1 LGSLPAIQKKRGNLT
16 VDIETIPIFV
26 GKSIIK
32 IYIMKRLFTLM
43 LTLLFMGSG
52 FAQVLVNETFENG
65 NTVDQT
71 PVGWIGD
78 GDWKAG
84 ITIPDD
90 NIARGRKPHTGDW
103 YMYAS
108 YNTDVW
114 IYKEIN
120 VTAGSYYRV
129 SFWYATWHVDHFNL
143 EVKAG
148 ASANPSA
155 MTVTAVPMMVV
166 ANEEFEQTS
175 GVFQAPS
182 SGSFYV
188 GFHSVADNGPWYLSI
203 DDIIIEQTAQYH
215 FNVEQLTADTSVYF
229 GEPAYLR
236 FRLSNTGEQSDTY
249 QFTSTGTLPVEFYQN
264 GAQVTQVSLPY
275 NGSVEMVAKATLPM
289 NLGNNEIVH
298 ATFDVTSTHSA
309 PTQNVDFQI
318 TAMAPVN
325 NFPLEEGFE
334 NAFVPFGWQ
343 NNITNGTYAFD
354 RREASST
361 PSAMPHEGS
370 QYMARFY
377 TYTNPEGCSAE
388 LVSPKLELNANN
400 NLVRFWMFRNSNPN
414 INRPDRINVYY
425 NTMPTSEGGQLLGTI
440 HRCTYME
447 PVVADED
454 DWYEYSFTFDS
465 PTGYGFIIFEGVSG
479 YGWDLLIDDIFI
491 DNSSIDNNPP
501 TIVSVTGN
509 QTYAD
514 TEMNLTLR
522 VHDASDMPATL
533 AATYTIWGV
542 SHDLTFTR
550 SGKGNYDYTATI
562 PAYDNHTH
570 GTMTVQLVDALGN
583 SGLSDEI
590 PIRWDYQR
598 PLLLETFEECTL
610 YGLPEGWTTDGNP
623 TWWDWSFQGTVYYTD
638 YYEEDFIVSP
648 HGGNKQA
655 VLEWDNSENP
665 SAQDQTLIT
674 PVLTI
679 TRPTVLQFWTW
690 VQYGT
695 DGYDRF
701 VVRVYDTYNGTWDDK
716 WDAADMPYGQINA
729 YDEPISINLD
739 EYIGKNI
746 KIGFRGYNTFG
757 EFLAFDWFVDD
768 VKVVPTDTTDVNVN
782 ELAALKFNVYP
793 NPAKDVVVIEAQSNI
808 QQVALMGING
818 VVLEDRK
825 TNSNKVE
832 LNLEGYSKG
841 VYVVRIV
848 TEDGVSTQK
857 INLIE

>member
-1 LGSLPAIQKKRGNLT
+1 
-16 VDIETIPIFV
+16 
-26 GKSIIK
+26 
-32 IYIMKRLFTLM
+32 MKRLFTLM
-43 LTLLFMGSG
+43 MTLLLVGSG

-78 GDWKAG
+78 GGWKAG

-90 NIARGRKPHTGDW
+90 NVARGRKPHTGDW
-103 YMYAS
+103 YMYAT

-120 VTAGSYYRV
+120 VTAGNYYRV

-155 MTVTAVPMMVV
+155 MTETAVPMMIVD
-166 ANEEFEQTS
+166 NEDFEQTS

-182 SGSFYV
+182 SGTFYV

-203 DDIIIEQTAQYH
+203 DDIIIEQTAQYN
-215 FNVEQLTADTSVYF
+215 FNIEQLTADTSVYF
-229 GEPAYLR
+229 GEQANLR
-236 FRLSNTGEQSDTY
+236 FRLNNTGLEADTY
-249 QFTSTGTLPVEFYQN
+249 HFTSTGDLATEIYQN
-264 GAQVTQVSLPY
+264 GTQVSQVNVPY
-275 NGSVEMVAKATLPM
+275 NGSVELVAKATLPM
-289 NLGNNEIVH
+289 NLSNNQVVH
-298 ATFDVTSTHSA
+298 ASFDVVSSHSA
-309 PTQNVDFQI
+309 PTQSVDFQI
-318 TAMAPVN
+318 TAMEPYN
-325 NFPLEEGFE
+325 DFPLEEGFE
-334 NAFVPFGWQ
+334 NDFVPFGWQ
-343 NNITNGTYAFD
+343 NNITNGIYAFD
-354 RREASST
+354 RITEGST
-361 PSAMPHEGS
+361 PSATPHDES

-377 TYTNPEGCSAE
+377 TYTNPSGGSAE
-388 LVSPKLELNANN
+388 LVSPKLDLSEHDNI
-400 NLVRFWMFRNSNPN
+400 VRFWMFRNSNPN
-414 INRPDRINVYY
+414 INKNDRINVYY
-425 NTMPTSEGGQLLGTI
+425 NSIPRSEGGQLLGTI
-440 HRCTYME
+440 HRCTYKE
-447 PVVADED
+447 PVIADVD
-454 DWYEYSFTFDS
+454 DWYEYSFTFDC
-465 PTGYGFIIFEGVSG
+465 PDDYGFIIFEGVSD
-479 YGWDLLIDDIFI
+479 YGWNLYLDDIAI
-491 DNSSIDNNPP
+491 DNSSIDDNPP
-501 TIVSVTGN
+501 TVVSVAGN

-522 VHDASDMPATL
+522 VHDASAMPATL
-533 AATYTIWGV
+533 AATYSIWGV
-542 SHDLTFTR
+542 THDLTFTR
-550 SGKGNYDYTATI
+550 AGKANYDYTATI

-583 SGLSDEI
+583 SALSDEI

-598 PLLLETFEECTL
+598 PLLFETFEECSL

-638 YYEEDFIVSP
+638 YYENDFVVSP
-648 HGGNKQA
+648 HRGSKQA
-655 VLEWDNSENP
+655 VLEWDNSESP

-674 PVLTI
+674 PMLTI

-695 DGYDRF
+695 DGYDHF
-701 VVRVYDTYNGTWDDK
+701 AVRVYDTYNGTWEDK

-729 YDEPISINLD
+729 YNEPISINLD

-746 KIGFRGYNTFG
+746 KIGFRGYNDFG

-768 VKVVPTDTTDVNVN
+768 VKVIPTDTTDVNVN
-782 ELAALKFNVYP
+782 ELAALKLNIYP
-793 NPAKDVVVIEAQSNI
+793 NPAKDVIHIEAAKNI
-808 QQVALMGING
+808 QNVQLMSITGAL
-818 VVLEDRK
+818 LEERK
-825 TNSNKVE
+825 TNAQSVK

-841 VYVVRIV
+841 IYMVRIV
-848 TEDGVSTQK
+848 TEDGVATKK

>member
-1 LGSLPAIQKKRGNLT
+1 
-16 VDIETIPIFV
+16 
-26 GKSIIK
+26 
-32 IYIMKRLFTLM
+32 MKRLFTFM
-43 LTLLFMGSG
+43 MTLLLVGSG

-65 NTVDQT
+65 NTVGQT
-71 PVGWIGD
+71 PVGWIASDD
-78 GDWKAG
+78 GWKAG

-90 NIARGRKPHTGDW
+90 NEARGRKPHTGDW
-103 YMYAS
+103 YMYAT

-148 ASANPSA
+148 ASTNPSA
-155 MTVTAVPMMVV
+155 MTVSVVPQMVV
-166 ANEEFEQTS
+166 ANEDFEQTS
-175 GVFQAPS
+175 GVFQAPN

-203 DDIIIEQTAQYH
+203 DDIIIEQSGQYN
-215 FNVEQLTADTSVYF
+215 FAIEQLTADTSVYF
-229 GEPAYLR
+229 GEPANLR
-236 FRLSNTGEQSDTY
+236 FRLVNSGLEADTY
-249 QFTSTGTLPVEFYQN
+249 QFTNTSDLPIEFYQN
-264 GAQVTQVSLPY
+264 GSPVNEVSVPY
-275 NGSVEMVAKATLPM
+275 NGSVELTAEATLPM
-289 NLGNNEIVH
+289 NLNNNQVLH
-298 ATFDVTSTHSA
+298 ATFDVTSSHSA
-309 PTQNVDFQI
+309 PTQSADFQI
-318 TAMAPVN
+318 TALAPVN

-354 RREASST
+354 RRESSST

-388 LVSPKLELNANN
+388 LVSPKLELNEHD
-400 NLVRFWMFRNSNPN
+400 NLVSFWMYRNSNPN

-425 NTMPTSEGGQLLGTI
+425 NSVPSSEGGQLLGTV
-440 HRCTYME
+440 HRCTYLE
-447 PVVADED
+447 PVIADVD

-465 PTGYGFIIFEGVSG
+465 PSGYGFIIFEGVSG

-491 DNSSIDNNPP
+491 DNSSVDTNPP
-501 TIVSVTGN
+501 TIVSVSGN

-522 VHDASDMPATL
+522 VHDASEMPSTL
-533 AATYTIWGV
+533 AATYSIWGV
-542 SHDLTFTR
+542 THGLTFTMA
-550 SGKGNYDYTATI
+550 GKGRGNYDYTATI
-562 PAYDNHTH
+562 PAYDNHTS
-570 GTMTVQLVDALGN
+570 GTMIVQLVDALGN
-583 SGLSDEI
+583 SALSDEI
-590 PIRWDYQR
+590 LIRWDYQK
-598 PLLLETFEECTL
+598 PLLFETFEECSL

-648 HGGNKQA
+648 HRGNKQA
-655 VLEWDNSENP
+655 VLEWDSSENP

-739 EYIGKNI
+739 EYIGRNI

-782 ELAALKFNVYP
+782 EVAALKFNVYP
-793 NPAKDVVVIEAQSNI
+793 NPTIDVVRIEAAQPI
-808 QQVALMGING
+808 QNVQLMGING
-818 VVLEDRK
+818 VMLEDRK

-841 VYVVRIV
+841 IYVVRIV
-848 TEDGVSTQK
+848 TEDGVATQK

>member
-1 LGSLPAIQKKRGNLT
+1 
-16 VDIETIPIFV
+16 
-26 GKSIIK
+26 
-32 IYIMKRLFTLM
+32 MKRLFTLM
-43 LTLLFMGSG
+43 MTLLLVGSS

-78 GDWKAG
+78 GGWKAG

-90 NIARGRKPHTGDW
+90 NVARGRKPHTGDW
-103 YMYAS
+103 YMYAT

-120 VTAGSYYRV
+120 VTAGNYYRV

-148 ASANPSA
+148 ASANSSA
-155 MTVTAVPMMVV
+155 MTVSAVPMMIVD
-166 ANEEFEQTS
+166 NEDFEQTS

-182 SGSFYV
+182 SGTFYV

-203 DDIIIEQTAQYH
+203 DDIIIEQTAQYN

-229 GEPAYLR
+229 GEQANLR
-236 FRLSNTGEQSDTY
+236 FRLNNTGLEADTY
-249 QFTSTGTLPVEFYQN
+249 HFTSTGDLATEFYQN
-264 GAQVTQVSLPY
+264 GTQVSQVTVPY
-275 NGSVEMVAKATLPM
+275 NGSVELVAKATLPM
-289 NLGNNEIVH
+289 NLSNNQVVH
-298 ATFDVTSTHSA
+298 ASFDVVSSHSA
-309 PTQNVDFQI
+309 PTQSVDFQI
-318 TAMAPVN
+318 TAKEPYN
-325 NFPLEEGFE
+325 DFPLEEGFE
-334 NAFVPFGWQ
+334 NDFVPFGWQ
-343 NNITNGTYAFD
+343 NNITNGNYAFD
-354 RREASST
+354 RITEGST
-361 PSAMPHEGS
+361 PSATPHDES

-377 TYTNPEGCSAE
+377 TYTNPSGGSAE
-388 LVSPKLELNANN
+388 LVSPKLDLSEHDNI
-400 NLVRFWMFRNSNPN
+400 VRFWMYRNSNPN
-414 INRPDRINVYY
+414 INKNDRINVYY
-425 NTMPTSEGGQLLGTI
+425 NSIPRSEGGQLLGTI
-440 HRCTYME
+440 HRCTYKE
-447 PVVADED
+447 PVIADVD
-454 DWYEYSFTFDS
+454 DWYEYSFTFDC
-465 PTGYGFIIFEGVSG
+465 PDAYGFIIFEGVSD
-479 YGWDLLIDDIFI
+479 YGWNLYLDDIAI
-491 DNSSIDNNPP
+491 DNSSVDDNPP
-501 TIVSVTGN
+501 TVVSIAGN

-522 VHDASDMPATL
+522 VHDASAMPATL
-533 AATYTIWGV
+533 AATYSIWGV
-542 SHDLTFTR
+542 THDLTFTR
-550 SGKGNYDYTATI
+550 AGKANYDYTATI

-583 SGLSDEI
+583 SALSDEI

-598 PLLLETFEECTL
+598 PMLFETFEECSL

-623 TWWDWSFQGTVYYTD
+623 TWWDWSFQGTVYYSD
-638 YYEEDFIVSP
+638 YYENDFVVSP
-648 HGGNKQA
+648 HRGNKQA

-729 YDEPISINLD
+729 YDEPISIDLD

-768 VKVVPTDTTDVNVN
+768 VKVIPTDTTDVNVN
-782 ELAALKFNVYP
+782 ELAAMKLNVYP
-793 NPAKDVVVIEAQSNI
+793 NPAKDVVCIEAAQPI
-808 QQVALMGING
+808 QNVQLMGING
-818 VVLEDRK
+818 VLLEDRK

-841 VYVVRIV
+841 IYVVRIV
-848 TEDGVSTQK
+848 TEEGVATKK

>member
-1 LGSLPAIQKKRGNLT
+1 
-16 VDIETIPIFV
+16 
-26 GKSIIK
+26 
-32 IYIMKRLFTLM
+32 MM
-43 LTLLFMGSG
+43 TLLLVGSG

-78 GDWKAG
+78 GGWKAG

-90 NIARGRKPHTGDW
+90 NVARGRKPHTGDW
-103 YMYAS
+103 YMYAT

-120 VTAGSYYRV
+120 VTAGNYYRV

-155 MTVTAVPMMVV
+155 MTVSAVPMMIVD
-166 ANEEFEQTS
+166 NEDFEQTS

-182 SGSFYV
+182 SGTFYV

-203 DDIIIEQTAQYH
+203 DDIIIEQTTQYN

-229 GEPAYLR
+229 GEQANLR
-236 FRLSNTGEQSDTY
+236 FRLNNTGLEADTY
-249 QFTSTGTLPVEFYQN
+249 HFTSTGDLATEIYQN
-264 GAQVTQVSLPY
+264 GTQVSQVNVPY
-275 NGSVEMVAKATLPM
+275 NGSVELVAKATLPM
-289 NLGNNEIVH
+289 NLSNNQVVH
-298 ATFDVTSTHSA
+298 ASFDVVSSHSA
-309 PTQNVDFQI
+309 PTQSVDFQI
-318 TAMAPVN
+318 TAMEPYN
-325 NFPLEEGFE
+325 DFPLEEGFE
-334 NAFVPFGWQ
+334 NDFVPFGWQ
-343 NNITNGTYAFD
+343 NNITNGIYAFD
-354 RREASST
+354 RITEGST
-361 PSAMPHEGS
+361 PSATPHDES

-377 TYTNPEGCSAE
+377 TYTNPSGGSAE
-388 LVSPKLELNANN
+388 LVSPKLDLSEHDNI
-400 NLVRFWMFRNSNPN
+400 VRFWMFRNSNPN
-414 INRPDRINVYY
+414 INKNDRINVYY
-425 NTMPTSEGGQLLGTI
+425 NSIPRSEGGQLLGTI
-440 HRCTYME
+440 HRCTYKE
-447 PVVADED
+447 PVIADVD
-454 DWYEYSFTFDS
+454 DWYEYSFTFDC
-465 PTGYGFIIFEGVSG
+465 PDDYGFIIFEGVSD
-479 YGWDLLIDDIFI
+479 YGWNLYLDDIAI
-491 DNSSIDNNPP
+491 DNSSIDDNPP
-501 TIVSVTGN
+501 TVVSVAGN

-522 VHDASDMPATL
+522 VHDASAMPATL
-533 AATYTIWGV
+533 AATYSIWGV
-542 SHDLTFTR
+542 THDLTFTR
-550 SGKGNYDYTATI
+550 AGKANYDYTATI

-583 SGLSDEI
+583 SALSDEI

-598 PLLLETFEECTL
+598 PMLFETFEECSL

-638 YYEEDFIVSP
+638 YYENDFVVSP
-648 HGGNKQA
+648 HRGNKQA

-716 WDAADMPYGQINA
+716 WDAADMPYGQINT
-729 YDEPISINLD
+729 YDEPISIDLD

-768 VKVVPTDTTDVNVN
+768 VKVIPTDTTDVNVN
-782 ELAALKFNVYP
+782 ELTALKLNVYP
-793 NPAKDVVVIEAQSNI
+793 NPVKDVVCIEAAQPI
-808 QQVALMGING
+808 QNVQLMGING
-818 VVLEDRK
+818 VLLEDRK

-841 VYVVRIV
+841 IYVVRIV
-848 TEDGVSTQK
+848 TEEGVATKK

>member
-1 LGSLPAIQKKRGNLT
+1 MKKLYAIIAT
-16 VDIETIPIFV
+16 
-26 GKSIIK
+26 
-32 IYIMKRLFTLM
+32 M
-43 LTLLFMGSG
+43 LLMGSA

-78 GDWKAG
+78 GGWKAG

-90 NIARGRKPHTGDW
+90 NTARGRKPHTGDW
-103 YMYAS
+103 YMYAT

-120 VTAGSYYRV
+120 VTAGNYYRV

-148 ASANPSA
+148 ATADASA

-166 ANEEFEQTS
+166 ANEEYEQTS
-175 GVFQAPS
+175 GVFQATS

-203 DDIIIEQTAQYH
+203 DDIVIEQTAQYH
-215 FNVEQLTADTSVYF
+215 FNVEQLTADTAVYF

-236 FRLSNTGEQSDTY
+236 FRLDNTGMEADTY
-249 QFTSTGTLPVEFYQN
+249 HFTSTGDLPVEFYQN
-264 GAQVTQVSLPY
+264 GTQVSEVNLPY
-275 NGSVEMVAKATLPM
+275 NGSVELVAKATLPM
-289 NLGNNEIVH
+289 DLGNNEVIH
-298 ATFDVTSTHSA
+298 AIFDVVSSHSA
-309 PTQNVDFQI
+309 PTQSVDFAI
-318 TAMAPVN
+318 TALAPFAD
-325 NFPLEEGFE
+325 FPLEEGFE
-334 NAFVPFGWQ
+334 NEFVPVGWQ
-343 NNITNGTYAFD
+343 NIITNGNYAFD
-354 RREASST
+354 RITEGST
-361 PSAMPHEGS
+361 PTALPHDGS
-370 QYMARFY
+370 QYMGRFY
-377 TYTNPEGCSAE
+377 TYTNPAGGTAE
-388 LVSPKLELNANN
+388 LVSPKMELSEHDNI
-400 NLVRFWMFRNSNPN
+400 VRFWMFRNSNPN
-414 INRPDRINVYY
+414 INRADCINVYY
-425 NTMPTSEGGQLLGTI
+425 NALPQSAGGQLLGTI
-440 HRCTYME
+440 HRCTFME
-447 PVVADED
+447 PVVAEVD
-454 DWYEYSFTFDS
+454 DWYEYAFTFDC
-465 PTGYGFIIFEGVSG
+465 PDDYGFIIFEGVSD
-479 YGWDLLIDDIFI
+479 YGWNLYLDDISI
-491 DNSSIDNNPP
+491 DNSTVDNDPP
-501 TIVSVTGN
+501 TVVSLAGN

-514 TEMNLTLR
+514 TEMHLTLR
-522 VHDASDMPATL
+522 VHDASGMPSTL

-542 SHDLTFTR
+542 TRDLTFTQA
-550 SGKGNYDYTATI
+550 GKGNYDYTATI

-570 GTMTVQLVDALGN
+570 GTLTVQLVDELGN
-583 SGLSDEI
+583 SALSDEI

-598 PLLLETFEECTL
+598 PLLYETFEECSL

-638 YYEEDFIVSP
+638 YYENDFVVSP
-648 HGGNKQA
+648 HRGNKQA
-655 VLEWDNSENP
+655 VLEWDSSENP
-665 SAQDQTLIT
+665 SPQDQTLIT

-716 WDAADMPYGQINA
+716 WDAADMPYGQINR

-739 EYIGKNI
+739 EYIGRNI
-746 KIGFRGYNTFG
+746 KIGFRGYNTMG
-757 EFLAFDWFVDD
+757 DYLAFDWFADD
-768 VKVVPTDTTDVNVN
+768 VKVIPTDTTDVNVN
-782 ELAALKFNVYP
+782 EIAAWKCNVYP
-793 NPAKDVVVIEAQSNI
+793 NPTKDVVVIEAQSDI
-808 QQVALMGING
+808 QQVTLMGIKG
-818 VVLEDRK
+818 ELLEDRK

-841 VYVVRIV
+841 IYVVRIV
-848 TEDGVSTQK
+848 TEDGVMTRK

>member
-1 LGSLPAIQKKRGNLT
+1 
-16 VDIETIPIFV
+16 
-26 GKSIIK
+26 
-32 IYIMKRLFTLM
+32 MKRLFTLM
-43 LTLLFMGSG
+43 MTLLLVGSS

-78 GDWKAG
+78 GGWKAG

-90 NIARGRKPHTGDW
+90 NVARGRKPHTGDW
-103 YMYAS
+103 YMYAT

-120 VTAGSYYRV
+120 VTAGNYYRV

-148 ASANPSA
+148 ASANSSA
-155 MTVTAVPMMVV
+155 MTVSAVPMMTVD
-166 ANEEFEQTS
+166 NEDFEQTS

-182 SGSFYV
+182 SGTFYV

-203 DDIIIEQTAQYH
+203 DDIIIEQTAQYN

-229 GEPAYLR
+229 GEQANLR
-236 FRLSNTGEQSDTY
+236 FRLNNTGLEADTY
-249 QFTSTGTLPVEFYQN
+249 HFTSTGDLATEFYQN
-264 GAQVTQVSLPY
+264 GTQVSQVTVPY
-275 NGSVEMVAKATLPM
+275 NGSVELVAKATLPM
-289 NLGNNEIVH
+289 NLSNNQVVH
-298 ATFDVTSTHSA
+298 ASFDVVSSHSA
-309 PTQNVDFQI
+309 PTQSVDFQI
-318 TAMAPVN
+318 TAKEPYN
-325 NFPLEEGFE
+325 DFPLEEGFE
-334 NAFVPFGWQ
+334 NDFVPFGWQ
-343 NNITNGTYAFD
+343 NNITNGNYAFD
-354 RREASST
+354 RITEGST
-361 PSAMPHEGS
+361 PSATPHDES

-377 TYTNPEGCSAE
+377 TYTNPSGGSAE
-388 LVSPKLELNANN
+388 LVSPKLDLSEHDNI
-400 NLVRFWMFRNSNPN
+400 VRFWMYRNSNPN
-414 INRPDRINVYY
+414 INKNDRINVYY
-425 NTMPTSEGGQLLGTI
+425 NSIPRSEGGQLLGTI
-440 HRCTYME
+440 HRCTYKE
-447 PVVADED
+447 PVIADVD
-454 DWYEYSFTFDS
+454 DWYEYSFTFDC
-465 PTGYGFIIFEGVSG
+465 PDAYGFIIFEGVSD
-479 YGWDLLIDDIFI
+479 YGWNLYLDDIAI
-491 DNSSIDNNPP
+491 DNSSVDDNPP
-501 TIVSVTGN
+501 TVVSIAGN

-522 VHDASDMPATL
+522 VHDASAMPATL
-533 AATYTIWGV
+533 AATYSIWGV
-542 SHDLTFTR
+542 THDLTFTR
-550 SGKGNYDYTATI
+550 AGKANYDYTATI

-583 SGLSDEI
+583 SALSDEI

-598 PLLLETFEECTL
+598 PMLFETFEECSL

-623 TWWDWSFQGTVYYTD
+623 TWWDWSFQGTVYYSD
-638 YYEEDFIVSP
+638 YYENDFVVSP
-648 HGGNKQA
+648 HRGNKQA

-729 YDEPISINLD
+729 YDEPISIDLD

-768 VKVVPTDTTDVNVN
+768 VKVIPTDTTDVNVN
-782 ELAALKFNVYP
+782 ELAAMKLNVYP
-793 NPAKDVVVIEAQSNI
+793 NPAKDVVCIEAAQPI
-808 QQVALMGING
+808 QNVQLMGING
-818 VVLEDRK
+818 VLLEDRK

-841 VYVVRIV
+841 IYVVRIV
-848 TEDGVSTQK
+848 TEEGVATKK

>member
-1 LGSLPAIQKKRGNLT
+1 MKKLYAF
-16 VDIETIPIFV
+16 IA
-26 GKSIIK
+26 
-32 IYIMKRLFTLM
+32 MW
-43 LTLLFMGSG
+43 LLMGSA
-52 FAQVLVNETFENG
+52 FAQMLVNETFENG
-65 NTVDQT
+65 NTVGQT

-78 GDWKAG
+78 GGWKAG

-90 NIARGRKPHTGDW
+90 NEARGRKPHTGDW
-103 YMYAS
+103 YMYAT

-120 VTAGSYYRV
+120 VTAGNYYRV
-129 SFWYATWHVDHFNL
+129 LFWYATWHVDHFNL

-148 ASANPSA
+148 ASANSSA

-166 ANEEFEQTS
+166 DNEEFEQAS
-175 GVFQAPS
+175 GVFQATN

-188 GFHSVADNGPWYLSI
+188 GFHSVADNGPWYLSV
-203 DDIIIEQTAQYH
+203 DDVIIEQTAQYH

-236 FRLSNTGEQSDTY
+236 FRLDNTGLEADTY
-249 QFTSTGTLPVEFYQN
+249 QFTNTSNLPIEFYQN
-264 GAQVTQVSLPY
+264 GTQVSQVSLPY
-275 NGSVEMVAKATLPM
+275 NGSVELVAKATLPM
-289 NLGNNEIVH
+289 NLNNNEIVH
-298 ATFDVTSTHSA
+298 ATFDVTSSHSSPTHSA
-309 PTQNVDFQI
+309 DFQI
-318 TAMAPVN
+318 TALAPVSD
-325 NFPLEEGFE
+325 FPLEEGFE
-334 NAFVPFGWQ
+334 NDFVPFGWQ

-354 RREASST
+354 RRQSSNT
-361 PSAMPHEGS
+361 PSAMPQEGR

-388 LVSPKLELNANN
+388 LVSPKLELNDHD
-400 NLVRFWMFRNSNPN
+400 NLVRFWMYRNSNPN

-425 NTMPTSEGGQLLGTI
+425 NSVPSSEGGQLLGTV
-440 HRCTYME
+440 HRCTYLE
-447 PVVADED
+447 PVIADVD

-465 PTGYGFIIFEGVSG
+465 PTGYGFVIFEGVSG

-491 DNSSIDNNPP
+491 DNSSIDTNPP

-514 TEMNLTLR
+514 TEMHLTLR
-522 VHDASDMPATL
+522 VHDASEMPATL
-533 AATYTIWGV
+533 SATYTIWGV
-542 SHDLTFTR
+542 TNNLTFTR
-550 SGKGNYDYTATI
+550 SGKSNYDYTATI
-562 PAYDNHTH
+562 PAYDNHTS

-583 SGLSDEI
+583 SALSDEI
-590 PIRWDYQR
+590 LIRWDYQK
-598 PLLLETFEECTL
+598 PLLYETFEECSL

-623 TWWDWSFQGTVYYTD
+623 TWWNWSFQGTVYYTD

-648 HGGNKQA
+648 HRGNKQA
-655 VLEWDNSENP
+655 VLEWDSSESP

-729 YDEPISINLD
+729 YDEPISIDLD

-782 ELAALKFNVYP
+782 ELAALKLNVYP
-793 NPAKDVVVIEAQSNI
+793 NPAKDVVRIEAAQTI
-808 QQVALMGING
+808 QHVQLMSVTGAI
-818 VVLEDRK
+818 LEDRK
-825 TNSNKVE
+825 TNATQVE

-848 TEDGVSTQK
+848 TDDGVAMRR

>member
-1 LGSLPAIQKKRGNLT
+1 MKKLYAFIAMMLLAGST
-16 VDIETIPIFV
+16 
-26 GKSIIK
+26 
-32 IYIMKRLFTLM
+32 
-43 LTLLFMGSG
+43 

-78 GDWKAG
+78 GGWKAG

-90 NIARGRKPHTGDW
+90 NEARGRKPHTGDW
-103 YMYAS
+103 YMYAT

-120 VTAGSYYRV
+120 VTAGNYYRV
-129 SFWYATWHVDHFNL
+129 SFWYATWHVDYFNL
-143 EVKAG
+143 AVKAG

-155 MTVTAVPMMVV
+155 MTIPVVPQMIVE
-166 ANEEFEQTS
+166 NEEFEQAS
-175 GVFQAPS
+175 GVFQATT

-188 GFHSVADNGPWYLSI
+188 GFHSMADNGPWYLSI
-203 DDIIIEQTAQYH
+203 DDVIIEQTGQYN

-229 GEPAYLR
+229 GEPVYLR
-236 FRLSNTGEQSDTY
+236 FLLNNTGSTNDAY
-249 QFTSTGTLPVEFYQN
+249 HFTNTCDLPVEFYQN
-264 GAQVTQVSLPY
+264 GTQVSEVSVPY
-275 NGSVEMVAKATLPM
+275 NGSVDLVAVATLPM
-289 NLGNNEIVH
+289 NLSPNEVLY
-298 ATFDVTSTHSA
+298 ATFDVVSSHSA
-309 PTQNVDFQI
+309 PTQSADYQI
-318 TAMAPVN
+318 TALAPVSE
-325 NFPLEEGFE
+325 FPLEEGFE
-334 NAFVPFGWQ
+334 NDFVPFGWQ

-354 RREASST
+354 RRESSSF

-388 LVSPKLELNANN
+388 LVSPKLELSEQD

-414 INRPDRINVYY
+414 IDRPDRINVYY
-425 NTMPTSEGGQLLGTI
+425 NTVPSSEGGQLLGTI
-440 HRCTYME
+440 HRCTYLE

-454 DWYEYSFTFDS
+454 DWYEYSFNFNS
-465 PTGYGFIIFEGVSG
+465 PTGYGFIVFEGVSG

-491 DNSSIDNNPP
+491 SNSSVDNNPP
-501 TIVSVTGN
+501 TVISVTGN

-570 GTMTVQLVDALGN
+570 GMLTVQLVDALGN
-583 SGLSDEI
+583 SALSEEI

-598 PLLLETFEECTL
+598 PLLYETFEECNSMFTM
-610 YGLPEGWTTDGNP
+610 PEGWTTDGNP
-623 TWWDWSFQGTVYYTD
+623 TWWDWTVQGTLYYTD
-638 YYEEDFIVSP
+638 YYEEDFVVSP
-648 HGGNKQA
+648 HRGNKQA
-655 VLEWDNSENP
+655 VLEWDSSESP
-665 SAQDQTLIT
+665 SAQDQTLVT

-701 VVRVYDTYNGTWDDK
+701 VVRVYDTYNGTWEDK
-716 WDAADMPYGQINA
+716 WDAADQPYGQINA

-739 EYIGKNI
+739 EYIGRNI

-757 EFLAFDWFVDD
+757 EYLAFDWFVDD

-782 ELAALKFNVYP
+782 ELAAMKFDVYP
-793 NPAKDVVVIEAQSNI
+793 NPAKEKVVIEAQSNI
-808 QQVALMGING
+808 QQVTLMGVNG
-818 VVLEDRK
+818 VMLEDK
-825 TNSNKVE
+825 KANSNQVV

-841 VYVVRIV
+841 IYVVRIV
-848 TEDGVSTQK
+848 TEDGVATQK

>member
-1 LGSLPAIQKKRGNLT
+1 
-16 VDIETIPIFV
+16 
-26 GKSIIK
+26 
-32 IYIMKRLFTLM
+32 M
-43 LTLLFMGSG
+43 
-52 FAQVLVNETFENG
+52 LVNETFENG
-65 NTVDQT
+65 NTVGQT
-71 PVGWIGD
+71 PVGWISND
-78 GDWKAG
+78 GGWKAG

-90 NIARGRKPHTGDW
+90 NEARGRKPHTGDW
-103 YMYAS
+103 YMYAT

-114 IYKEIN
+114 AYKEIN
-120 VTAGSYYRV
+120 VTAGEYYRV
-129 SFWYATWHVDHFNL
+129 SFWYATWHIDHFNL

-155 MTVTAVPMMVV
+155 MTVTAVPMIVV
-166 ANEEFEQTS
+166 DNEEFEQAS
-175 GVFQAPS
+175 GVFQATS

-188 GFHSVADNGPWYLSI
+188 GFHSVADNGPWYLSV
-203 DDIIIEQTAQYH
+203 DDVVIEQTTQYN
-215 FNVEQLTADTSVYF
+215 FNIEQLTADTSAYF

-236 FRLSNTGEQSDTY
+236 FRLDNTGLEADTY
-249 QFTSTGTLPVEFYQN
+249 HFNSTGGLETEFFIN
-264 GAQVTQVSLPY
+264 GTSVNEVNLPY

-289 NLGNNEIVH
+289 NLNNNEVVH
-298 ATFDVTSTHSA
+298 ATFNVVSTHSA
-309 PTQNVDFQI
+309 PTQSADFAI
-318 TAMAPVN
+318 TALAPFAD
-325 NFPLEEGFE
+325 FPLEEGFE
-334 NAFVPFGWQ
+334 NDFVPFGWQ

-354 RREASST
+354 RRESSST
-361 PSAMPHEGS
+361 PNAMPHDGS

-388 LVSPKLELNANN
+388 LVSPKLELNEHD

-414 INRPDRINVYY
+414 ISRPDRINVYF
-425 NTMPTSEGGQLLGTI
+425 NSLPTSEGGQLLGTI

-447 PVVADED
+447 PVVADVD
-454 DWYEYSFTFDS
+454 DWYEYAFTFDS
-465 PTGYGFIIFEGVSG
+465 PDDYGFIIFEGVSG
-479 YGWDLLIDDIFI
+479 YGWDVLIDDIFI
-491 DNSSIDNNPP
+491 DNSSVDSNPP
-501 TIVSVTGN
+501 TVVSITGN

-522 VHDASDMPATL
+522 VHDASEMPSTL

-542 SHDLTFTR
+542 TRDLTFTMA
-550 SGKGNYDYTATI
+550 GKGRGNYDYTATI

-583 SGLSDEI
+583 SALSDEI

-598 PLLLETFEECTL
+598 PLLYETFEECTMF
-610 YGLPEGWTTDGNP
+610 GLPEGWTTDGNP

-638 YYEEDFIVSP
+638 YYEESFVVSP
-648 HGGNKQA
+648 HRGSKQA
-655 VLEWDNSENP
+655 VLEWDNSESP

-739 EYIGKNI
+739 EYIGRNI
-746 KIGFRGYNTFG
+746 KIGFRGYNIFG
-757 EFLAFDWFVDD
+757 EWLAFDWFVDD
-768 VKVVPTDTTDVNVN
+768 VKVVPTDTTNVNVN
-782 ELAALKFNVYP
+782 ELGALKLNVYP
-793 NPAKDVVVIEAQSNI
+793 NPAKDEVVIEAQSDI
-808 QQVALMGING
+808 QQVTLMGING
-818 VVLEDRK
+818 VLLEERK
-825 TNSNKVE
+825 ANSQNVK
-832 LNLEGYSKG
+832 LNLEGYSQG
-841 VYVVRIV
+841 IYVVRVV
-848 TEDGVSTQK
+848 TDEGVITKRIS
-857 INLIE
+857 LIE

>member
-1 LGSLPAIQKKRGNLT
+1 MGSLPAIQKKRGNLT

-361 PSAMPHEGS
+361 PSAMPHDGS

>member
-1 LGSLPAIQKKRGNLT
+1 MKKLYAFIAMWLLAGST
-16 VDIETIPIFV
+16 
-26 GKSIIK
+26 
-32 IYIMKRLFTLM
+32 
-43 LTLLFMGSG
+43 

-65 NTVDQT
+65 NTVGQT

-78 GDWKAG
+78 GGWKAG
-84 ITIPDD
+84 ITILDD
-90 NIARGRKPHTGDW
+90 NEARGRKPHTGDW
-103 YMYAS
+103 YMYAT

-155 MTVTAVPMMVV
+155 MTVAAVPMMVV
-166 ANEEFEQTS
+166 ANEEFEQAS
-175 GVFQAPS
+175 GVFQATS

-203 DDIIIEQTAQYH
+203 DDIIIEQTGQYH

-229 GEPAYLR
+229 GEQANLR
-236 FRLSNTGEQSDTY
+236 FRLDNTGLEADTY
-249 QFTSTGTLPVEFYQN
+249 QLNSTGSLPMTFYQN
-264 GAQVTQVSLPY
+264 GNQVNQVNVPY
-275 NGSVEMVAKATLPM
+275 NGSVELVAVTTLPM
-289 NLGNNEIVH
+289 NLNNNQVVH
-298 ATFDVTSTHSA
+298 ATFDVVSNHSA
-309 PTQNVDFQI
+309 PTQSADFQI
-318 TAMAPVN
+318 TALAPYAD
-325 NFPLEEGFE
+325 FPLEEGFE
-334 NAFVPFGWQ
+334 NDFVPFGWQ

-354 RREASST
+354 RITEGST
-361 PSAMPHEGS
+361 PSATPHEGS

-377 TYTNPEGCSAE
+377 TYTNPAGCSAE
-388 LVSPKLELNANN
+388 LVSPKMELNAHDNI
-400 NLVRFWMFRNSNPN
+400 VRFWMYRNSNPN
-414 INRPDRINVYY
+414 INKADRINVYY
-425 NTMPTSEGGQLLGTI
+425 NSMPQSTGGQLLGTI

-447 PVVADED
+447 PVIADVD
-454 DWYEYSFTFDS
+454 DWYEYAFTFDC
-465 PTGYGFIIFEGVSG
+465 PNNYGFIIFEGVSD
-479 YGWDLLIDDIFI
+479 YGWNLYLDDIFI
-491 DNSSIDNNPP
+491 SNSSEDHEAP
-501 TIVSVTGN
+501 TVISVAGN

-522 VHDASDMPATL
+522 VHDASAMPSTL
-533 AATYTIWGV
+533 SATYTIWGH

-550 SGKGNYDYTATI
+550 AGKGRGNYDYTATI

-570 GTMTVQLVDALGN
+570 GTVTVQLVDELGN
-583 SGLSDEI
+583 SALSEEI

-598 PLLLETFEECTL
+598 PLLYETFEECSMF
-610 YGLPEGWTTDGNP
+610 GLPEGWTSDGNP

-638 YYEEDFIVSP
+638 YYENDFVVSP
-648 HGGNKQA
+648 HRGNKQA
-655 VLEWDNSENP
+655 VLEWDSSESP

-679 TRPTVLQFWTW
+679 TRPAVLQFWTW

-695 DGYDRF
+695 DGYDHF
-701 VVRVYDTYNGTWDDK
+701 AVRVYDTYNGTWEDK

-739 EYIGKNI
+739 EYIGRNI
-746 KIGFRGYNTFG
+746 KIGFRGYNSFG

-782 ELAALKFNVYP
+782 ELAALKLHVYP
-793 NPAKDVVVIEAQSNI
+793 NPTKDVAVIETQSNI
-808 QQVALMGING
+808 QQVTLMGIKG
-818 VVLEDRK
+818 EMLEDRK

-841 VYVVRIV
+841 MYVVRIV
-848 TEDGVSTQK
+848 TENGVSTQK

>member
-1 LGSLPAIQKKRGNLT
+1 
-16 VDIETIPIFV
+16 
-26 GKSIIK
+26 
-32 IYIMKRLFTLM
+32 MKRIFTFC
-43 LTLLFMGSG
+43 LTFLLIGSS

-65 NTVDQT
+65 NTVGQT

-78 GDWKAG
+78 GGWKAG

-90 NIARGRKPHTGDW
+90 NEARGRKPHTGDW
-103 YMYAS
+103 YMYAT

-114 IYKEIN
+114 AYKEIN
-120 VTAGSYYRV
+120 VTSGNYYRV
-129 SFWYATWHVDHFNL
+129 SFWYSTWHVDHFNL

-148 ASANPSA
+148 ASANPSG
-155 MTVTAVPMMVV
+155 MTVTAVPQMIVD
-166 ANEEFEQTS
+166 NEEFEQAS
-175 GVFQAPS
+175 GVFQAAS
-182 SGSFYV
+182 SGTYYV

-203 DDIIIEQTAQYH
+203 DDIIIEQSGQYN
-215 FNVEQLTADTSVYF
+215 FAIEQLTADTSVYF
-229 GEPAYLR
+229 GEPANLR
-236 FRLSNTGEQSDTY
+236 FRLNNCGIEADTY
-249 QFTSTGTLPVEFYQN
+249 QFNTTGNLPMAFYQN
-264 GAQVTQVSLPY
+264 GTQVSQVSVPY
-275 NGSVEMVAKATLPM
+275 NGSVELTAVATLPM
-289 NLGNNEIVH
+289 NLNNNEILH
-298 ATFDVTSTHSA
+298 ATFDVVSSHSA
-309 PTQNVDFQI
+309 PTQSADFQI
-318 TAMAPVN
+318 TALAPVN
-325 NFPLEEGFE
+325 DFPLEEGFE
-334 NAFVPFGWQ
+334 NDFVPFGWQ

-354 RREASST
+354 RRASSTT
-361 PSAMPHEGS
+361 PSAMPHDGS

-388 LVSPKLELNANN
+388 LVSPKLELSSQD
-400 NLVRFWMFRNSNPN
+400 NLVRFWMYRNSNPN

-425 NTMPTSEGGQLLGTI
+425 NSVPSSEGGQLLGTV

-479 YGWDLLIDDIFI
+479 YGWDVLIDDIFI
-491 DNSSIDNNPP
+491 DNSSVDTNPP
-501 TIVSVTGN
+501 TIVSVSGN

-522 VHDASDMPATL
+522 VHDASDMPSTL

-542 SHDLTFTR
+542 TQDLTFTR
-550 SGKGNYDYTATI
+550 AGKGNYDYIATI

-570 GTMTVQLVDALGN
+570 GTMTVQLVDVLGN
-583 SGLSDEI
+583 SVSSDEI

-598 PLLLETFEECTL
+598 PLLFESFEECSL

-648 HGGNKQA
+648 HRGNKQA
-655 VLEWDNSENP
+655 VLEWDSSENP

-701 VVRVYDTYNGTWDDK
+701 VVRVYDTYNGTWEDK

-729 YDEPISINLD
+729 YNEPISINLD

-782 ELAALKFNVYP
+782 ELAALKFDVYP
-793 NPAKDVVVIEAQSNI
+793 NPAKDQVRIEAKSVIRTIELIAPDGRRMKQRH
-808 QQVALMGING
+808 G
-818 VVLEDRK
+818 
-825 TNSNKVE
+825 NSTSEE
-832 LNLEGYSKG
+832 LPLGDIAKG
-841 VYVVRIV
+841 VYLIRITTDDEVVSRPIM
-848 TEDGVSTQK
+848 VSD
-857 INLIE
+857 

>member
-1 LGSLPAIQKKRGNLT
+1 MKKLYA
-16 VDIETIPIFV
+16 FV
-26 GKSIIK
+26 A
-32 IYIMKRLFTLM
+32 MM
-43 LTLLFMGSG
+43 LLMGSA

-65 NTVDQT
+65 NTVGQT

-78 GDWKAG
+78 GGWKAG

-90 NIARGRKPHTGDW
+90 NEARGRKPHTGDW
-103 YMYAS
+103 YMYAT

-148 ASANPSA
+148 ASANASA

-166 ANEEFEQTS
+166 DNEEYEQTS
-175 GVFQAPS
+175 GVFQATS
-182 SGSFYV
+182 SGAFYV

-203 DDIIIEQTAQYH
+203 DDIIIEQTAQYN
-215 FNVEQLTADTSVYF
+215 FDVEQLTADTAVYF
-229 GEPAYLR
+229 GESAYLR
-236 FRLSNTGEQSDTY
+236 FRLNNTGEQSDTY
-249 QFTSTGTLPVEFYQN
+249 LFNSTGNLPVEFYQN
-264 GAQVTQVSLPY
+264 GTQVTQVNLSY
-275 NGSVEMVAKATLPM
+275 NSSVELVAKTTLPM
-289 NLGNNEIVH
+289 NLNNNEVVH
-298 ATFDVTSTHSA
+298 ATFDVVSSHSA
-309 PTQNVDFQI
+309 PTQSADFPI
-318 TAMAPVN
+318 TALAPYAD
-325 NFPLEEGFE
+325 FPLEEGFE
-334 NAFVPFGWQ
+334 NDFVPFGWQ

-354 RREASST
+354 RRQSSST
-361 PSAMPHEGS
+361 PSAMPHNES

-388 LVSPKLELNANN
+388 LVSPKLELNEHD
-400 NLVRFWMFRNSNPN
+400 NLVSFWMFRNSNPN
-414 INRPDRINVYY
+414 INRTDRINVYY
-425 NTMPTSEGGQLLGTI
+425 NSTPTSEGGQLLGTI

-447 PVVADED
+447 PVIVDED
-454 DWYEYSFTFDS
+454 DWYEYSFNFDS

-491 DNSSIDNNPP
+491 DNSSVDTNPP
-501 TIVSVTGN
+501 TLISVDGN

-514 TEMNLTLR
+514 TEMNLRIR
-522 VHDASDMPATL
+522 VHDASAMPETL
-533 AATYTIWGV
+533 HAWVTIGCIIEEYEFV
-542 SHDLTFTR
+542 LERRDR
-550 SGKGNYDYTATI
+550 ANYDYLLTL
-562 PAYDNHTH
+562 PAQFNHTE
-570 GTMTVQLVDALGN
+570 GAVEVALVDVLGN
-583 SGLSDEI
+583 SDYTVFQ
-590 PIRWDYQR
+590 IRWDYQR
-598 PLLLETFEECTL
+598 PLLYETFEECSL
-610 YGLPEGWTTDGNP
+610 YSLPEGWTTDGNP

-655 VLEWDNSENP
+655 VLEWDSSENP

-695 DGYDRF
+695 DGYDHF
-701 VVRVYDTYNGTWDDK
+701 AVRVYDTYDGTWEDK

-739 EYIGKNI
+739 EYIGRNI

-782 ELAALKFNVYP
+782 EFSALKFNVYP
-793 NPAKDVVVIEAQSNI
+793 NPAKDKVVIEAQSNI
-808 QQVALMGING
+808 QQVMLMGVNG
-818 VVLEDRK
+818 VMLEERK
-825 TNSNKVE
+825 ANSKQVE

-841 VYVVRIV
+841 IYVVRIV
-848 TEDGVSTQK
+848 TEDGVATQK

>member
-1 LGSLPAIQKKRGNLT
+1 MKKLYAFFAT
-16 VDIETIPIFV
+16 
-26 GKSIIK
+26 
-32 IYIMKRLFTLM
+32 M
-43 LTLLFMGSG
+43 LLMGSA

-65 NTVDQT
+65 NTVGQA

-78 GDWKAG
+78 GGWKAG

-90 NIARGRKPHTGDW
+90 NEARGRKPHSGDW
-103 YMYAS
+103 YMYAT

-143 EVKAG
+143 EVRAG
-148 ASANPSA
+148 ASDNPSA
-155 MTVTAVPMMVV
+155 MTVTAMPMMVV
-166 ANEEFEQTS
+166 DNEEFEQAS

-182 SGSFYV
+182 SGAFYV
-188 GFHSVADNGPWYLSI
+188 GFHSVADNGPWYMSV
-203 DDIIIEQTAQYH
+203 DDIIIEQTEQYH
-215 FNVEQLTADTSVYF
+215 FNVEQLTVDTSVYF
-229 GEPAYLR
+229 GEQANLR
-236 FRLSNTGEQSDTY
+236 FRLNNTGMEDDTY
-249 QFTSTGTLPVEFYQN
+249 QFNSTGDLPLAFYQN
-264 GAQVTQVSLPY
+264 GTQVNEVNVPY
-275 NGSVEMVAKATLPM
+275 NGSVELTAVATLPM
-289 NLGNNEIVH
+289 NLNNNEVVH
-298 ATFDVTSTHSA
+298 AAFGVISNHSA
-309 PTQNVDFQI
+309 PTQSADFSI
-318 TAMAPVN
+318 TALAPVN
-325 NFPLEEGFE
+325 DFPLEEGFE
-334 NAFVPFGWQ
+334 NDFVPFGWQ

-354 RREASST
+354 RRESSST
-361 PSAMPHEGS
+361 PNALPHEGS

-388 LVSPKLELNANN
+388 LVSPKMELSEHDNI
-400 NLVRFWMFRNSNPN
+400 VRFWIFRNSNPN
-414 INRPDRINVYY
+414 ISRADRINVYY
-425 NTMPTSEGGQLLGTI
+425 NSVPRSEGGQLLGTI
-440 HRCTYME
+440 HRCTYLE

-454 DWYEYSFTFDS
+454 DWYEYAFTFDC
-465 PTGYGFIIFEGVSG
+465 PDDYGFIIFEGVSG
-479 YGWDLLIDDIFI
+479 YGWDLLIDDISI
-491 DNSSIDNNPP
+491 DNSSVDNDPP
-501 TIVSVTGN
+501 AIVSVTGN

-514 TEMNLTLR
+514 TEMNLALR

-542 SHDLTFTR
+542 SHDVTLTR
-550 SGKGNYDYTATI
+550 ARKGRGNYDYTATL

-583 SGLSDEI
+583 STTSEEI

-598 PLLLETFEECTL
+598 PLLYETFEECSL

-655 VLEWDNSENP
+655 VLEWDSSESP
-665 SAQDQTLIT
+665 SPQDQTLIT

-716 WDAADMPYGQINA
+716 WDAAEMPYGQINA

-739 EYIGKNI
+739 EYIGRNI

-768 VKVVPTDTTDVNVN
+768 VKVIPTDTTDVNVS
-782 ELAALKFNVYP
+782 EMAALKCNVYP
-793 NPAKDVVVIEAQSNI
+793 NPAKDKVVIEAQSDI
-808 QQVALMGING
+808 QQVTLMSIKGEM
-818 VVLEDRK
+818 LEDRK
-825 TNSNKVE
+825 ANSNKVE

-841 VYVVRIV
+841 IYIVRIV
-848 TEDGVSTQK
+848 TEDGVATHK
-857 INLIE
+857 IDLIE